1 MSKSFFNGST
11 DGQLALGSRF
21 FAAKISASPEVYGL
35 SVEQAAAY
43 VELDAQW
50 QAAYTEARSPVTRT
64 TGKVANKNQIRPLL
78 TAMASNLASIITG
91 NPSVSDGQRIGLG
104 LSVRA
109 KGSPLPEPGTPWGL
123 RTTLDGDG
131 SLILKWK
138 CDNPAGSRGTQY
150 ELWRQIAGGEFVFL
164 GTIGVKHYRD
174 HSLPQ
179 GATGIVYK
187 LRATRST
194 KRGQWALFP
203 VNFGGGMANWQ
214 DKAAA

>member
-11 DGQLALGSRF
+11 DADLAAGSRN
-21 FAAKISASPEVYGL
+21 FAERISASPEVYGL
-35 SVEQAAAY
+35 SIEQAAAY
-43 VELDAQW
+43 LELDAQW
-50 QAAYTEARSPVTRT
+50 QAAYAETVTPGSRT
-64 TGKVANKNQIRPLL
+64 TAKVSNKNEIRPLL
-78 TAMASNLASIITG
+78 TAMASELGLMIAS
-91 NPSVSDGQRIGLG
+91 NPAVSDGQRIGLG
-104 LSVRA
+104 LSVRD
-109 KGSPLPEPGTPWGL
+109 KPSPLPEPGTPWGL

-174 HSLPQ
+174 HSLPI
-179 GATGIVYK
+179 GATGILYK

-194 KRGQWALFP
+194 KRGPWAVFP

-214 DKAAA
+214 EKAAA